1 MRTMLKSGTTA
12 QMSAVPEPR
21 RHRRLKV
28 VAVGI
33 AVAVLVP
40 FGAGMASVPSWGNP
54 FEQRV
59 VDRSPAPLIT
69 ALRDVAQYR
78 AATGNFQVLV
88 DLEHD
93 TPNVPSFISGD
104 RTTFFA
110 TGHVDGIVDFSAL
123 GDDRVV
129 VSPDRLFVTITL
141 PAPVLEPAVVDP
153 VQSRIVGQERGVI
166 DRITDVIDNSP
177 PNQSELYLLA
187 GQKLDAAAATSDL
200 PARTEQNTRA
210 MLTTLATSLGFEH
223 VTVIFDPA
231 DRR

>member
-1 MRTMLKSGTTA
+1 VKAMLKSGTTT

-21 RHRRLKV
+21 RRSRLKMI
-28 VAVGI
+28 AVGA

-78 AATGNFQVLV
+78 AASGTFQVLV

-93 TPNVPSFISGD
+93 TPNIPSFISGD

-166 DRITDVIDNSP
+166 DRITDVLESTP
-177 PNQSELYLLA
+177 PSQAELYLLA

-200 PARTEQNTRA
+200 PARTEQNTRN
-210 MLTTLATSLGFEH
+210 MLTTLARSLGFQQ
-223 VTVIFDPA
+223 VNVIFEPA